1 MVACNAE
8 FLKSISM
15 RWLATLK
22 TRMSVA
28 KKKKLK
34 SALIHLFDSFVTL
47 LSSTTTTTTKVE

>member
-8 FLKSISM
+8 FFKSISM

-47 LSSTTTTTTKVE
+47 LSSTTTTTTKVQ